1 MGKFNE
7 ISQGQSPSVFY
18 GITPA
23 ERKERLRIIYMR
35 LKRSGMAVGSTGVVS
50 AVRARSKTIAL
61 NVVGKPNKVRVS
73 KNSIKSITKDNG
85 CTLLFLIGR
94 NEPLML
100 RDSAE
105 EVENKVRWANG
116 Y

>member
-1 MGKFNE
+1 
-7 ISQGQSPSVFY
+7 
-18 GITPA
+18 
-23 ERKERLRIIYMR
+23 MR
-35 LKRSGMAVGSTGVVS
+35 LKRSGMAVGSTGVVNTGK
-50 AVRARSKTIAL
+50 ARSKTIAL

-73 KNSIKSITKDNG
+73 KHSIKSITKDNG

-94 NEPLML
+94 NEPLMI
-100 RDSAE
+100 RDSAQ

>member
-1 MGKFNE
+1 M
-7 ISQGQSPSVFY
+7 
-18 GITPA
+18 
-23 ERKERLRIIYMR
+23 L

-73 KNSIKSITKDNG
+73 KHSIKSVTKDNG
-85 CTLLFLIGR
+85 STLLFLIGR

-105 EVENKVRWANG
+105 EVENEVRWG
-116 Y
+116 Q

>member
-1 MGKFNE
+1 M
-7 ISQGQSPSVFY
+7 
-18 GITPA
+18 
-23 ERKERLRIIYMR
+23 L

-73 KNSIKSITKDNG
+73 KHSIKSVTKDNG
-85 CTLLFLIGR
+85 STLLFLIGR

-105 EVENKVRWANG
+105 EVENKVRWG
-116 Y
+116 Q

>member
-1 MGKFNE
+1 M
-7 ISQGQSPSVFY
+7 P
-18 GITPA
+18 
-23 ERKERLRIIYMR
+23 
-35 LKRSGMAVGSTGVVS
+35 VGSTGVVS

-73 KNSIKSITKDNG
+73 KHSIKSVTKDNG
-85 CTLLFLIGR
+85 STLLFLIGR

-105 EVENKVRWANG
+105 EVENKVRWG
-116 Y
+116 Q

>member
-1 MGKFNE
+1 M
-7 ISQGQSPSVFY
+7 
-18 GITPA
+18 
-23 ERKERLRIIYMR
+23 L
-35 LKRSGMAVGSTGVVS
+35 LKRSGNPVGSTGVVS

-73 KNSIKSITKDNG
+73 KHSIKSVTKDNG
-85 CTLLFLIGR
+85 STLLFLIGR

-105 EVENKVRWANG
+105 EVENKVRWG
-116 Y
+116 Q

>member
-1 MGKFNE
+1 
-7 ISQGQSPSVFY
+7 
-18 GITPA
+18 
-23 ERKERLRIIYMR
+23 
-35 LKRSGMAVGSTGVVS
+35 MAVGSTGVVS

-73 KNSIKSITKDNG
+73 KHSIKSVTKDNG
-85 CTLLFLIGR
+85 STLLFLIGR

-105 EVENKVRWANG
+105 EVENKVRWG
-116 Y
+116 Q